1 MNQLLQKLEKI
12 QTECSPDK
20 KKAQRQEEEK
30 DLDDFMRLRKKIAE
44 DIRNTRKQIEER
56 NLLMGNKKEKEGRDQ
71 VAISQAVRNS
81 LKQIKADVKR
91 LDDLQKDGQEE
102 LDQKKLK
109 KKNVTKEQ
117 EEELKLRADIVE
129 TAWNHIK
136 ECERLEKSGYGNNQI
151 TFKGSFEDGEKP
163 TISELPDIDDPK
175 FQLLRRNDKLLDD
188 KLLVI
193 EEGVK
198 IAGEIATEMSKE
210 LDKQNILIEDLEE
223 EVNKANDTLEG
234 LNLRMKKTLEGIR
247 KGDRFI
253 VDLILIIIILAIAA
267 FIYNSL
273 VKK

>member
-1 MNQLLQKLEKI
+1 
-12 QTECSPDK
+12 
-20 KKAQRQEEEK
+20 
-30 DLDDFMRLRKKIAE
+30 
-44 DIRNTRKQIEER
+44 
-56 NLLMGNKKEKEGRDQ
+56 
-71 VAISQAVRNS
+71 
-81 LKQIKADVKR
+81 
-91 LDDLQKDGQEE
+91 
-102 LDQKKLK
+102 
-109 KKNVTKEQ
+109 
-117 EEELKLRADIVE
+117 LKLRADIVE

>member
-1 MNQLLQKLEKI
+1 
-12 QTECSPDK
+12 
-20 KKAQRQEEEK
+20 
-30 DLDDFMRLRKKIAE
+30 MRLRKKIAE